1 MSGYKKNNN
10 PFGLTASADE
20 PGVEDASTEEIVAF
34 LEKIANDQNAAPEDV
49 DRAREMLRQ
58 IERSKSAR
66 ASRLAS
72 AALKRM
78 ASRDAL
84 NARMGLSAPGTNR
97 PYSVGRQQIFPVM
110 TAAQA
115 RAAVAAK
122 AKRGR

>member
-10 PFGLTASADE
+10 PFGLSASADE
-20 PGVEDASTEEIVAF
+20 SGVEDASKEEIVAF
-34 LEKIANDQNAAPEDV
+34 LEEVANDRNAAPEDV

-66 ASRLAS
+66 ARQMAS
-72 AALKRM
+72 AALKRT
-78 ASRDAL
+78 ASRDDL
-84 NARMGLSAPGTNR
+84 NGRMGLGPVGTNR